1 MASASDGLI
10 GMVYNRLAPQA
21 PEFLASLARGLG
33 LDGRHWV
40 RPAEAIDDVRDELD
54 DTTLLVIAG
63 GDGTILRTVRAI
75 APHTI
80 PIVGVNMGRV
90 GFMTELRVE
99 DAITRLPYYFAG
111 HARTEERMML
121 EASVTAAGETSPR
134 LTVHALNDVVVG
146 GSDVSSLLD
155 VQTEIDGVPLT
166 SFRAD
171 AVIVSTATGSTGYAL
186 AAGGP
191 ILFPE
196 ARVML
201 VQPVAA
207 HTGLRDGLVVPDES
221 VVELRPTNRSGATV
235 IPDGF
240 VDAHIGPHD
249 RVRVTRSPHTAR
261 FLRANSP
268 SAFYTTLTQRLGLVY
283 RSGQPAS
290 GA

>member
-1 MASASDGLI
+1 MASDGLI
-10 GMVYNRLAPQA
+10 GMVYNRQTPQA
-21 PEFLASLARGLG
+21 PVFLASLVAGLG
-33 LDGRHWV
+33 LAERHWMST
-40 RPAEAIDDVRDELD
+40 ADEIAAVRDKLD
-54 DTTLLVIAG
+54 STELLVIAG

-75 APHTI
+75 TPHVI

-99 DAITRLPYYFAG
+99 DAITRLPYYIAG

-121 EASVTAAGETSPR
+121 EASVTAAGDTSPR

-146 GSDVSSLLD
+146 GTDVSSLLD
-155 VQTEIDGVPLT
+155 IQTEIDGVPLT

-201 VQPVAA
+201 IQPVAA
-207 HTGLRDGLVVPDES
+207 HTGLRDGLVVPDDS
-221 VVELRPTNRSGATV
+221 VVELRPANRSGATV

-240 VDAHIGPHD
+240 VDAKIGLHD

-261 FLRANSP
+261 FLRANPP

-283 RSGQPAS
+283 RSGQPA
-290 GA
+290 GGG

>member
-1 MASASDGLI
+1 MAADGLI
-10 GMVYNRLAPQA
+10 GMVYNRQAPQA
-21 PEFLASLARGLG
+21 PEFLASLVGKLG
-33 LDGRHWV
+33 LAGRNWI
-40 RPAEAIDDVRDELD
+40 RPADKLDDVRGELD
-54 DTTLLVIAG
+54 ATELLVIAG

-90 GFMTELRVE
+90 GFMTELRVD
-99 DAITRLPYYFAG
+99 DAAERLPAYI
-111 HARTEERMML
+111 ARVPFVRVEERMML
-121 EASVTAAGETSPR
+121 QASVTKAGESEPGVM
-134 LTVHALNDVVVG
+134 VHALNDVVVG
-146 GSDVSSLLD
+146 GADVSSLLD
-155 VQTEIDGVPLT
+155 VHTEIDGVPLT

-207 HTGLRDGLVVPDES
+207 HTGLRDGLVVPDDS
-221 VVELRPTNRSGATV
+221 VIELRPTNRSGATV

-240 VDAHIGPHD
+240 VDAEIRPND
-249 RVRVTRSPHTAR
+249 RVLVTRSPHVAR
-261 FLRANSP
+261 FLRAAP
-268 SAFYTTLTQRLGLVY
+268 ASAFYTTLTQRLGLVY
-283 RSGQPAS
+283 RSGQQGG

>member
-1 MASASDGLI
+1 MSMASDGLI
-10 GMVYNRLAPQA
+10 GMVYNRQAPQA
-21 PEFLASLARGLG
+21 PEFLASLVAGLG
-33 LDGRHWV
+33 LADRHWKC
-40 RPAEAIDDVRDELD
+40 AADEIGDLRDKLES
-54 DTTLLVIAG
+54 TGLLVIAG
-63 GDGTILRTVRAI
+63 GDGTILRTVRAV
-75 APHTI
+75 APHVI

-99 DAITRLPYYFAG
+99 DAITRLPYYIAG

-121 EASVTAAGETSPR
+121 EASVTAAGDNAPR

-155 VQTEIDGVPLT
+155 IQTEIDGVPLT

-201 VQPVAA
+201 IQPVAA

-221 VVELRPTNRSGATV
+221 VVELRPANRSGATV

-240 VDAHIGPHD
+240 VDAHISPHD

-261 FLRANSP
+261 FLRASSP

-283 RSGQPAS
+283 RSGQPGG

>member
-1 MASASDGLI
+1 MSMASEGLI
-10 GMVYNRLAPQA
+10 GMVYNRQTPQA
-21 PEFLASLARGLG
+21 PVFLASLVSGLR
-33 LDGRHWV
+33 LDGRHWMST
-40 RPAEAIDDVRDELD
+40 ADEIGEFRDRLD
-54 DTTLLVIAG
+54 STELLVIAG

-75 APHTI
+75 APHVI

-99 DAITRLPYYFAG
+99 DAITRLPYYIAG

-121 EASVTAAGETSPR
+121 EASVTSAGDSAPR

-146 GSDVSSLLD
+146 GADVSSLLD
-155 VQTEIDGVPLT
+155 IQTEIDGVPLT

-196 ARVML
+196 AHVML
-201 VQPVAA
+201 IQPVAA
-207 HTGLRDGLVVPDES
+207 HTGLRDGLVVPDDS
-221 VVELRPTNRSGATV
+221 VVELRPANPSGATV

-240 VDAHIGPHD
+240 VDAKIGSQD
-249 RVRVTRSPHTAR
+249 SVRVTRSPHTAR
-261 FLRANSP
+261 FLRANPP

-283 RSGQPAS
+283 RSGQPPS
-290 GA
+290 GP

>member
-1 MASASDGLI
+1 MTPDGLI
-10 GMVYNRLAPQA
+10 GMVYNRQAPQA
-21 PEFLASLARGLG
+21 PDFLRSLVSGLR
-33 LDGRHWV
+33 LDGRHWMST
-40 RPAEAIDDVRDELD
+40 ADEIGEVRDRLES
-54 DTTLLVIAG
+54 TELLVIAG
-63 GDGTILRTVRAI
+63 GDGTILRAVRAI
-75 APHTI
+75 APHVI

-99 DAITRLPYYFAG
+99 DAITRLPYYIAG

-121 EASVTAAGETSPR
+121 QASVTAAGDDTPR

-146 GSDVSSLLD
+146 GADVSSLLD
-155 VQTEIDGVPLT
+155 IQTEIDGVPLT
-166 SFRAD
+166 SFRSD

-207 HTGLRDGLVVPDES
+207 HTGLRDGLVVPDDS
-221 VVELRPTNRSGATV
+221 VVELRPANRSGATV

-240 VDAHIGPHD
+240 VDARIDLHD

-261 FLRANSP
+261 FLRANPP

-290 GA
+290 GP

>member
-1 MASASDGLI
+1 MSMASDGLI
-10 GMVYNRLAPQA
+10 GMVYNRQASQA
-21 PEFLASLARGLG
+21 PDFLRSLVSGLR
-33 LDGRHWV
+33 LDGRHWIGT
-40 RPAEAIDDVRDELD
+40 ADEIGEFRDRLASTE
-54 DTTLLVIAG
+54 LLVIAG

-75 APHTI
+75 APHVI

-99 DAITRLPYYFAG
+99 DAITRLPFYIAG
-111 HARTEERMML
+111 HGRTEERMML
-121 EASVTAAGETSPR
+121 QASVTAAGDSAPR

-146 GSDVSSLLD
+146 GTDVSSLLD
-155 VQTEIDGVPLT
+155 IQTEIDGVPLT

-201 VQPVAA
+201 IQPVAA
-207 HTGLRDGLVVPDES
+207 HTGLRDGLVVPDDS
-221 VVELRPTNRSGATV
+221 VVELRPANRSGATV

-240 VDAHIGPHD
+240 VDAQIGPQD
-249 RVRVTRSPHTAR
+249 SVRVTRSPHTAR
-261 FLRANSP
+261 FLRANPP

-290 GA
+290 GP

>member
-1 MASASDGLI
+1 MSMAADGLI
-10 GMVYNRLAPQA
+10 GMVYNRQAPQA
-21 PEFLASLARGLG
+21 PEFLASLVAGLG
-33 LDGRHWV
+33 LADRHWMSTADEI
-40 RPAEAIDDVRDELD
+40 AEMRDRLD
-54 DTTLLVIAG
+54 STGLLVIAG

-99 DAITRLPYYFAG
+99 DAITRLPFYIAG
-111 HARTEERMML
+111 HARAEERMML
-121 EASVTAAGETSPR
+121 EASVTAAGDTSPR

-146 GSDVSSLLD
+146 GADVSSLLD
-155 VQTEIDGVPLT
+155 IQTEIDGVPLT

-171 AVIVSTATGSTGYAL
+171 AVIVSTATGSTGYTL

-201 VQPVAA
+201 IQPVAA
-207 HTGLRDGLVVPDES
+207 HTGLRDGLVVPDDS
-221 VVELRPTNRSGATV
+221 VVELRPANRSGATV

-240 VDAHIGPHD
+240 VDAKIGPQD

-261 FLRANSP
+261 FLRANPP

-283 RSGQPAS
+283 RSGQQTS